1 MHRSS
6 LKAAGIF
13 ALTVACFGASFPAIR
28 AAEVGF
34 SPASIVFLRAVLAT
48 GALFLLAVVLRVS
61 LRMPARDIWI
71 AAAIGQLGISLFQ
84 LILNTAISL
93 TSIGVA
99 STLVNTAPLISLALS
114 AIVLRERIPLLRWV
128 GVFISIGGIFL
139 LSTSTGVRNNWGV
152 VLLLIAALSL
162 GTYSVLL
169 KPLLQRQNPLAV
181 VFHGTWPG
189 IFLFAWAIPSSLEE
203 APLAPASAWAGV
215 LVLVVVVTA
224 GGYVLLARLLQ
235 LLPVSRVVLY
245 YYLVPPV
252 AIVYSMILFRELPS
266 VREVLGVVVV
276 IAGVALALSARL
288 PAPQTDQDAAR

>member
-1 MHRSS
+1 MKGSS
-6 LKAAGIF
+6 AKSVAIF

-34 SPASIVFLRAVLAT
+34 SPASIVFLRAVLASA
-48 GALFLLAVVLRVS
+48 ALAGLALVLRVS
-61 LRMPARDIWI
+61 LRMPARDILI

-93 TSIGVA
+93 TSVGVA

-114 AIVLRERIPLLRWV
+114 AILLRERIPLMRWV
-128 GVFISIGGIFL
+128 GVLISIGGIYL
-139 LSTSTGVRNNWGV
+139 LGTSAGVRSNWGI
-152 VLLLIAALSL
+152 LLLLVAALSL

-169 KPLLQRQNPLAV
+169 KPLLERQNPLAV
-181 VFHGTWPG
+181 TFHGTWPG
-189 IFLFAWAIPSSLEE
+189 IFFFAWAIPSTLEE
-203 APLAPASAWAGV
+203 SPSAPTSAWLGV
-215 LVLVVVVTA
+215 LVLVFVVTA

-266 VREVLGVVVV
+266 AREVLGVLVV
-276 IAGVALALSARL
+276 IAGVALALSAK
-288 PAPQTDQDAAR
+288 APQAKTPEAT